1 MNTFVLQT
9 DEGAYA
15 DDEITSALFQ
25 NLLDRLYRN
34 DIDFMV
40 LQPNQP
46 IQESSYLQVL
56 GAFAVE
62 IRMLVA
68 DGSFIQYSY
77 ISDNKDEV
85 LSIFLD
91 YWERGELPDLNHWK
105 DITGS
110 LTKPTSLSIVT
121 KIRKLLRAKR
131 VPSQVPIDDTALD
144 KS

>member
-1 MNTFVLQT
+1 
-9 DEGAYA
+9 
-15 DDEITSALFQ
+15 
-25 NLLDRLYRN
+25 
-34 DIDFMV
+34 
-40 LQPNQP
+40 
-46 IQESSYLQVL
+46 VL

-85 LSIFLD
+85 LSIFID

-110 LTKPTSLSIVT
+110 LTKPTFLSIVT
-121 KIRKLLRAKR
+121 KIRKLLRTKR